1 MNEEW
6 RKQYMQEMRAYLKEK
21 ASNDTLNDIKC
32 FTSKETLNVTSN
44 DIKFIEKSKYIKM
57 LQTLESWNVFKPKS
71 LCFQYGVERCY
82 TIYEYVLNTP
92 DVKNKGA
99 YYRKMLKIAA

>member
-1 MNEEW
+1 MDEAY
-6 RKQYMQEMRAYLKEK
+6 RTQYLQEMREYLKEK
-21 ASNDTLNDIKC
+21 TLNDIKC

-44 DIKFIEKSKYIKM
+44 DIKCNFIAKSQYVKM

-82 TIYEYVLNTP
+82 TIFEYVLNTP

-99 YYRKMLKIAA
+99 YYRKMLSI

>member
-1 MNEEW
+1 
-6 RKQYMQEMRAYLKEK
+6 MREYLKEK
-21 ASNDTLNDIKC
+21 TLNEPLNDIKC

-44 DIKFIEKSKYIKM
+44 DIECEKKFIEKAKYIKM

-99 YYRKMLKIAA
+99 YYRAMLKKVA